1 VPKQYQ
7 YTCEKHGPWTDF
19 HADKRATYD
28 CPQCDAEQR
37 QRYAS
42 LYGREITL
50 AHLLQIA
57 NDPNASQRK
66 QMIARRL
73 GDVVA
78 THGIAT
84 ANGWLDGWWYSA
96 GNNDPDN
103 NEAWTSL
110 RTILGGM

>member
-66 QMIARRL
+66 QMIARR
-73 GDVVA
+73 
-78 THGIAT
+78 
-84 ANGWLDGWWYSA
+84 WLDGWWYSA